1 MLKQMPHKKDNES
14 LITNEETLVRRA
26 WIESA
31 IEGVR
36 AQVDTPQPHA
46 ESGNL
51 ARKEFGTAKQ
61 HQDEG
66 ERPQLYVAWDAD
78 QRRSGT

>member
-1 MLKQMPHKKDNES
+1 
-14 LITNEETLVRRA
+14 VRA
-26 WIESA
+26 W
-31 IEGVR
+31 
-36 AQVDTPQPHA
+36 VDTPRPHA

-51 ARKEFGTAKQ
+51 AREEFRATAER

>member
-1 MLKQMPHKKDNES
+1 MSNKKDNES

-26 WIESA
+26 WIKSA

-36 AQVDTPQPHA
+36 ARVDTRPHA

-51 ARKEFGTAKQ
+51 AREGFCSTAEQ
-61 HQDEG
+61 LQDTG
-66 ERPQLYVAWDAD
+66 ERPQLYVAWDAG

>member
-1 MLKQMPHKKDNES
+1 MANKKDTEA
-14 LITNEETLVRRA
+14 LITNEKTLVRRA

-36 AQVDTPQPHA
+36 AQVSTPVAHA
-46 ESGNL
+46 EPANL
-51 ARKEFGTAKQ
+51 AREEFCAATEK

-66 ERPQLYVAWDAD
+66 GRPHLYVAWDAD
-78 QRRSGT
+78 QRRSGTS

>member
-1 MLKQMPHKKDNES
+1 MAYKKDNES

-36 AQVDTPQPHA
+36 ARVDTPRPHA
-46 ESGNL
+46 ESGSL
-51 ARKEFGTAKQ
+51 AREEFRAVAEQ
-61 HQDEG
+61 HRDEG
-66 ERPQLYVAWDAD
+66 GRPQLYVAWDAG
-78 QRRSGT
+78 QRRSGTR